1 MFSYEDMFLDEGED
15 EDMDSGQLSM
25 LNEESKSNN
34 ALKRYAEKTFGTIQ
48 NKEMRTGTR
57 EVLAKQKAD

>member
-34 ALKRYAEKTFGTIQ
+34 ALKRYAEKTFGPIQ
-48 NKEMRTGTR
+48 NKEMSIIRGEKNKKT
-57 EVLAKQKAD
+57 